1 MTTVEILQQSMQRYA
16 DLTTQIT
23 ELVDQIAEVEEEL
36 TQRKLVLADERAQLE
51 AIGDAVVEE
60 AIQRAGG
67 FKEFGSSEDI
77 RKTNARKAK
86 AMSNNYIQQERQ
98 VAACEIDVA
107 RSEDL
112 LKDLTR
118 RYGATC
124 FQITHHAAFMQHSAA
139 MLALAGPQAQTPEF
153 TLPVAVPNGFNG
165 QQVSVEDAQAA
176 GF

>member
-1 MTTVEILQQSMQRYA
+1 MSTTILQQSMQRYA
-16 DLTTQIT
+16 DLTAQLT
-23 ELVDQIAEVEEEL
+23 ELVSDVAQAEENL
-36 TQRKLVLADERAQLE
+36 TQCKLILADEKAQLE
-51 AIGDAVVEE
+51 FIGDAVVDG

-67 FKEFGSSEDI
+67 VKEFGSSEDV
-77 RKTNARKAK
+77 RKANAKRAK
-86 AMSNNYIQQERQ
+86 AMSANYVQQERQ

-107 RSEDL
+107 RAEDL

-124 FQITHHAAFMQHSAA
+124 YHITHHAAFMQHAAA
-139 MLALAGPQAQTPEF
+139 MLYLAGPQVQIPEF

-165 QQVSVEDAQAA
+165 STVSVADAENA